1 MIISGTISNTV
12 KLQMQNSKWQAKK
25 DSGNVLSKEER
36 NERANWT
43 QADWLKNDFQ
53 EQLAQNKEA
62 SKNTDIRNKIMYGGV
77 LTPEEEKYLEQNDPS
92 MLQKYKQ
99 VRQEKKAY
107 EEKLK
112 KCKTKDEVQKL
123 KTETLGGYLSS
134 LKKVENNPNIPLSE
148 KLAQAQETLAKTR
161 SIQKVEIKFMQS
173 AAYANLPT
181 EAEEEKERSD
191 ETKVENEQAL
201 VEVKESVEETG
212 DDKTTEDETQVG
224 EIIIDGSDSK
234 LHTEEENDSSKLTND
249 TGNDID
255 AGNDTGIDSGDPETD
270 KLLQDI
276 ESTYNRILLNTQS
289 SEGTKSKGKVS
300 SDDNN
305 RKQIDVVV

>member
-1 MIISGTISNTV
+1 
-12 KLQMQNSKWQAKK
+12 
-25 DSGNVLSKEER
+25 
-36 NERANWT
+36 
-43 QADWLKNDFQ
+43 
-53 EQLAQNKEA
+53 
-62 SKNTDIRNKIMYGGV
+62 
-77 LTPEEEKYLEQNDPS
+77 
-92 MLQKYKQ
+92 MLQKYRQ

-270 KLLQDI
+270 QLLQDI